1 MAPLDE
7 AQVHRSFHL
16 PENESACTFCGT
28 EVASREGVGNHVLF
42 KHMRAVQSCSSCQL
56 RLRSKSSAMKHMAE
70 QHPDDTSASFIS
82 VQVELFSS
90 SLFLKLFFN

>member
-42 KHMRAVQSCSSCQL
+42 KHMKAVQSCSNCQL

-70 QHPDDTSASFIS
+70 QHPEDTSASFIS
-82 VQVELFSS
+82 VQVEQNMERSIS
-90 SLFLKLFFN
+90 PT